1 MEVPRFRW
9 SEPGRWRL
17 SLAPA
22 SVGRWFLRLNRQH
35 GFFPLHPWF
44 AYKKRLQTTRPN
56 IAGNQR
62 TFYVK
67 LLCNR
72 SLVLHSTRGADGG
85 GFEPPVPFGTHA
97 FQACTIDRSVTHP
110 LKRSHLAR
118 RS

>member
-35 GFFPLHPWF
+35 GCVPLHPWF
-44 AYKKRLQTTRPN
+44 AYKKRLQTTRSN

-62 TFYVK
+62 TCYVK

-85 GFEPPVPFGTHA
+85 GFEPPVLLVRLSWRFNGPFTWENCGLV
-97 FQACTIDRSVTHP
+97 IN
-110 LKRSHLAR
+110 
-118 RS
+118 